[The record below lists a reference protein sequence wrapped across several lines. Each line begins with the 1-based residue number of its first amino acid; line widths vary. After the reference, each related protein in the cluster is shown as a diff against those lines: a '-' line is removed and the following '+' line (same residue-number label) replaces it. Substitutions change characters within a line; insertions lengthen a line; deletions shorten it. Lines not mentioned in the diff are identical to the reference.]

1 MLVNEIVILHIDMQY
16 KTGAHNNVADALST
30 LSLSSSD
37 VEMLNDDEAV
47 LNLSLSMLK
56 KMILL

>member
-1 MLVNEIVILHIDMQY
+1 MQY
-16 KTGAHNNVADALST
+16 KPGAQNNVADAFST

-56 KMILL
+56 KIILL